1 MSAASGRP
9 TPWISTTSSWTPS
22 ACSRILMT
30 FGSITRKNSACIS
43 LVIDKDKT
51 SYEALLALSAM
62 LKVSSNAYKD
72 ERGYKFRLMNLY
84 SSTVSFGAVRYG
96 NKYLFNILLECPLD
110 KFIESSFSSLESK
123 VFKTYKDLI
132 YKGFAHD
139 EAKLMLVK
147 GRMIRDNGDTTAN
160 PFFMALEGLRKN
172 FFPEAT
178 FGYPPCGDNTRIM
191 SLTFDDLEKALEAVR
206 KADAY
211 IGSVGFQKKGR
222 EFGKLFS
229 IGEKAPEWK
238 FDISVEDK
246 VSDLSLIKD
255 GITSSC
261 IAIGYQIEAEQ
272 GNKGH
277 ALKNILSKVLSD
289 DNSPL
294 FQGLRE
300 EKGLTYGVDVSFP
313 KGDKAMIVSSVID
326 AKNVDEFIKT
336 TDKLLSTCAESITQE
351 RLDDIKKAIKTSID
365 DMFGEPT
372 TYALALNKSVLNQ
385 SPSTADELM
394 KLYDSITLDDVKDAI
409 KSLKKVGSFTV
420 NPSKEN

>member
-1 MSAASGRP
+1 MNKYSGLILRP
-9 TPWISTTSSWTPS
+9 SGE
-22 ACSRILMT
+22 
-30 FGSITRKNSACIS
+30 FRKNSACIS
-43 LVIDKDKT
+43 LIIDKDKT
-51 SYEALLALSAM
+51 SYEALLALSVM

-72 ERGYKFRLMNLY
+72 ERGYKLRLMNLY

-238 FDISVEDK
+238 FDISVEGK

>member
-1 MSAASGRP
+1 MNKYSGLILRP
-9 TPWISTTSSWTPS
+9 SGE
-22 ACSRILMT
+22 
-30 FGSITRKNSACIS
+30 FRKNSACIS

-51 SYEALLALSAM
+51 SYEALLALSIM

-72 ERGYKFRLMNLY
+72 ERGYKLRLMNLY

-294 FQGLRE
+294 FLGLRE

-326 AKNVDEFIKT
+326 AKNVNEFIKT
-336 TDKLLSTCAESITQE
+336 TDQLLSTCAESITQE

-394 KLYDSITLDDVKDAI
+394 KLYDSITLCDVKDAI
-409 KSLKKVGSFTV
+409 KSLKKVGSFTI

>member
-1 MSAASGRP
+1 MNKYSGLILRP
-9 TPWISTTSSWTPS
+9 SGE
-22 ACSRILMT
+22 
-30 FGSITRKNSACIS
+30 FRKNSACIS

-51 SYEALLALSAM
+51 SYEALLALSVM

-72 ERGYKFRLMNLY
+72 ERGYKLRLMNLY

-160 PFFMALEGLRKN
+160 PFFMSLEGLRKN

-313 KGDKAMIVSSVID
+313 KGDKVMIVSSVID
-326 AKNVDEFIKT
+326 AKNVEEFIKT

-394 KLYDSITLDDVKDAI
+394 KLYDSITLGDVKDAI

>member
-1 MSAASGRP
+1 MNKYSGLILRP
-9 TPWISTTSSWTPS
+9 SGE
-22 ACSRILMT
+22 
-30 FGSITRKNSACIS
+30 FRKNSACIS

-51 SYEALLALSAM
+51 SYEALLALSVM

-72 ERGYKFRLMNLY
+72 ERGYKLRLMNLY

-326 AKNVDEFIKT
+326 AKNVNEFIKI
-336 TDKLLSTCAESITQE
+336 TDQLLSTCAESITQE

-394 KLYDSITLDDVKDAI
+394 KLYDSITLGDVKDAI
-409 KSLKKVGSFTV
+409 KSLKKVGSFTI

>member
-1 MSAASGRP
+1 MNKYSGLILRP
-9 TPWISTTSSWTPS
+9 SGE
-22 ACSRILMT
+22 
-30 FGSITRKNSACIS
+30 FRKNSACIS

-51 SYEALLALSAM
+51 SYEALLALSVM

-72 ERGYKFRLMNLY
+72 ERGYKLRLMNLY

-229 IGEKAPEWK
+229 IVEKAPEWK

-394 KLYDSITLDDVKDAI
+394 KLYDSITLGDVKDAI
-409 KSLKKVGSFTV
+409 KSLKKVGSFTI

>member
-1 MSAASGRP
+1 MNKYSGLILRP
-9 TPWISTTSSWTPS
+9 SGE
-22 ACSRILMT
+22 
-30 FGSITRKNSACIS
+30 FRKNSACIS

-51 SYEALLALSAM
+51 SYEALLALSVM

-72 ERGYKFRLMNLY
+72 ERGYKLRLMNLY

-160 PFFMALEGLRKN
+160 PFFMALEGVRKN

-385 SPSTADELM
+385 SPSTAGELM
-394 KLYDSITLDDVKDAI
+394 KLYDSITLGDVKDAI
-409 KSLKKVGSFTV
+409 KSLKKVGSFTI

>member
-1 MSAASGRP
+1 MNKYSGLILRP
-9 TPWISTTSSWTPS
+9 SGE
-22 ACSRILMT
+22 
-30 FGSITRKNSACIS
+30 FRKNSACIS

-51 SYEALLALSAM
+51 SYEALLALSVM

-72 ERGYKFRLMNLY
+72 ERGYKLRLMNLY

-261 IAIGYQIEAEQ
+261 IAIGYQIKAEQ

-385 SPSTADELM
+385 FPSTADELM
-394 KLYDSITLDDVKDAI
+394 KLYDSITLGDVKDAI

>member
-1 MSAASGRP
+1 MNKYSGLILRP
-9 TPWISTTSSWTPS
+9 SGE
-22 ACSRILMT
+22 
-30 FGSITRKNSACIS
+30 FRKNSACIS

-51 SYEALLALSAM
+51 SYEALLALSVM

-72 ERGYKFRLMNLY
+72 ERGYKLRLMNLY

-132 YKGFAHD
+132 YKGFAYD

-191 SLTFDDLEKALEAVR
+191 SLTFVDLEKALEAVR

-326 AKNVDEFIKT
+326 AKNVEEFIKT

>member
-1 MSAASGRP
+1 MNKYSGLILRP
-9 TPWISTTSSWTPS
+9 SGE
-22 ACSRILMT
+22 
-30 FGSITRKNSACIS
+30 FRKNSACIS

-51 SYEALLALSAM
+51 CYEALLALSVM

-72 ERGYKFRLMNLY
+72 ERGYKLRLMNLY

-132 YKGFAHD
+132 YKGFDHD

-246 VSDLSLIKD
+246 VSDLSLIKN

>member
-1 MSAASGRP
+1 MNKYSGLILRP
-9 TPWISTTSSWTPS
+9 SGE
-22 ACSRILMT
+22 
-30 FGSITRKNSACIS
+30 FRKNSACIS

-51 SYEALLALSAM
+51 SYEALLALSVM

-72 ERGYKFRLMNLY
+72 ERGYKLRLMNLY

-132 YKGFAHD
+132 YKGFVHD

-326 AKNVDEFIKT
+326 AKNVNEFIKT
-336 TDKLLSTCAESITQE
+336 TDQLLSTCAESITQE

-394 KLYDSITLDDVKDAI
+394 KLYDSITLGDVKDAI
-409 KSLKKVGSFTV
+409 KSLKKVGSFTI

>member
-1 MSAASGRP
+1 MNKYSGLILRP
-9 TPWISTTSSWTPS
+9 SGE
-22 ACSRILMT
+22 
-30 FGSITRKNSACIS
+30 FRKNSACIS

-51 SYEALLALSAM
+51 SYEALLALSVM

-72 ERGYKFRLMNLY
+72 ERGYKLRLMNLY
-84 SSTVSFGAVRYG
+84 FSTVSFGAVRYG

-394 KLYDSITLDDVKDAI
+394 KLYDSITLGDVKDAI

>member
-1 MSAASGRP
+1 MNKYSGLILRP
-9 TPWISTTSSWTPS
+9 SGE
-22 ACSRILMT
+22 
-30 FGSITRKNSACIS
+30 FRKNSACIS
-43 LVIDKDKT
+43 LIIDKDKT
-51 SYEALLALSAM
+51 SYEALLALSVM

-72 ERGYKFRLMNLY
+72 ERGYKLRLMNLY

-160 PFFMALEGLRKN
+160 PFFMAIEGLRKN

-246 VSDLSLIKD
+246 VSDLALIKD

-326 AKNVDEFIKT
+326 AKNVNEFIKT
-336 TDKLLSTCAESITQE
+336 TDQLLSTCAESITQE

-409 KSLKKVGSFTV
+409 KSLKKVGSFTI

>member
-1 MSAASGRP
+1 MNKYSGLILRP
-9 TPWISTTSSWTPS
+9 SGE
-22 ACSRILMT
+22 
-30 FGSITRKNSACIS
+30 FRKNSACIS

-51 SYEALLALSAM
+51 SYEALLALSVM

-72 ERGYKFRLMNLY
+72 ERGYKLRLMNLY

-172 FFPEAT
+172 FFPDAT

-326 AKNVDEFIKT
+326 AKNVEEFIKT

-385 SPSTADELM
+385 SPSTVDELM

>member
-1 MSAASGRP
+1 MNKYSGLILRP
-9 TPWISTTSSWTPS
+9 SGE
-22 ACSRILMT
+22 
-30 FGSITRKNSACIS
+30 FRKNSACIS

-51 SYEALLALSAM
+51 SYEALLALSVM

-294 FQGLRE
+294 FLGLRE

-326 AKNVDEFIKT
+326 AKNVNEFIKT
-336 TDKLLSTCAESITQE
+336 TDQLLSTCAESITQE

-394 KLYDSITLDDVKDAI
+394 KLYDSITLGDVKDAI
-409 KSLKKVGSFTV
+409 KSLKKVGSFTI

>member
-1 MSAASGRP
+1 MNKYSGLILRP
-9 TPWISTTSSWTPS
+9 SGE
-22 ACSRILMT
+22 
-30 FGSITRKNSACIS
+30 FRKNSACIS

-51 SYEALLALSAM
+51 SYEALLALSVM

-72 ERGYKFRLMNLY
+72 ERGYKLRLMNLY

-191 SLTFDDLEKALEAVR
+191 SLTFDDLEKALDAVR

-246 VSDLSLIKD
+246 VSDLSFVKD

-326 AKNVDEFIKT
+326 AKNVNEFIKT
-336 TDKLLSTCAESITQE
+336 TDQLLSTCAESITQE

-409 KSLKKVGSFTV
+409 KSLKKVGSFTI

>member
-1 MSAASGRP
+1 MNKYSGLILRP
-9 TPWISTTSSWTPS
+9 SGE
-22 ACSRILMT
+22 
-30 FGSITRKNSACIS
+30 FRKNSACIS

-51 SYEALLALSAM
+51 CYEALLALSVM

-72 ERGYKFRLMNLY
+72 ERGYKLRLMNLY

-132 YKGFAHD
+132 YKGFDHD

-277 ALKNILSKVLSD
+277 ALKKILSKVLSD

-394 KLYDSITLDDVKDAI
+394 KLYDSITLGDVKDAI

>member
-1 MSAASGRP
+1 MNKYSGLILRP
-9 TPWISTTSSWTPS
+9 SGE
-22 ACSRILMT
+22 
-30 FGSITRKNSACIS
+30 FRKNSACIS

-51 SYEALLALSAM
+51 SYEALLALSVM

-72 ERGYKFRLMNLY
+72 ERGYKLRLMNLY

-336 TDKLLSTCAESITQE
+336 TDKLLSTCAESITQD

>member
-1 MSAASGRP
+1 MNKYSGLILRP
-9 TPWISTTSSWTPS
+9 SGE
-22 ACSRILMT
+22 
-30 FGSITRKNSACIS
+30 FRKNSACIS
-43 LVIDKDKT
+43 LIIDKDKT
-51 SYEALLALSAM
+51 SYEALLALSVM

-72 ERGYKFRLMNLY
+72 ERGYKLRLMNLY

-326 AKNVDEFIKT
+326 AKNVNEFIKT
-336 TDKLLSTCAESITQE
+336 TDQLLSTCAESITQE

-385 SPSTADELM
+385 SPSTVDELM

-409 KSLKKVGSFTV
+409 KSLKKVGSFTI

>member
-1 MSAASGRP
+1 MNKYSGLILRP
-9 TPWISTTSSWTPS
+9 SGE
-22 ACSRILMT
+22 
-30 FGSITRKNSACIS
+30 FRKNSACIS

-51 SYEALLALSAM
+51 SYEALLALSVM
-62 LKVSSNAYKD
+62 LKVSSNTYKD
-72 ERGYKFRLMNLY
+72 ERGYKLRLMNLY

-313 KGDKAMIVSSVID
+313 KGDEAMIVSSVID

>member
-1 MSAASGRP
+1 MNKYSGLILRP
-9 TPWISTTSSWTPS
+9 SGE
-22 ACSRILMT
+22 
-30 FGSITRKNSACIS
+30 FRKNSACIS

-51 SYEALLALSAM
+51 SYEALLALSVM

-72 ERGYKFRLMNLY
+72 ERGYKLRLMNLY

-191 SLTFDDLEKALEAVR
+191 SLTFDDLEKTLEAVR

-326 AKNVDEFIKT
+326 AKNVEEFIKT

>member
-1 MSAASGRP
+1 MNKYSGLILRP
-9 TPWISTTSSWTPS
+9 SGE
-22 ACSRILMT
+22 
-30 FGSITRKNSACIS
+30 FRKNSACIS

-51 SYEALLALSAM
+51 SYEALLALSVM
-62 LKVSSNAYKD
+62 LKVSSNAYID
-72 ERGYKFRLMNLY
+72 ERGYKLRLMNLY

-206 KADAY
+206 EADAY

-326 AKNVDEFIKT
+326 AKNVNEFIKT

-394 KLYDSITLDDVKDAI
+394 KLYDSITLGDVKDAI

>member
-1 MSAASGRP
+1 MNKYSGLILRP
-9 TPWISTTSSWTPS
+9 SGE
-22 ACSRILMT
+22 
-30 FGSITRKNSACIS
+30 FRKNSACIS

-51 SYEALLALSAM
+51 SYEALLALSVM

-72 ERGYKFRLMNLY
+72 ERGYKLRLMNLY

-132 YKGFAHD
+132 YKGFDHD

-277 ALKNILSKVLSD
+277 ALKKILSKVLSD

-326 AKNVDEFIKT
+326 AKNVEEFIKT

>member
-1 MSAASGRP
+1 MNKYSGLILRP
-9 TPWISTTSSWTPS
+9 SGE
-22 ACSRILMT
+22 
-30 FGSITRKNSACIS
+30 FRKNSACIS

-51 SYEALLALSAM
+51 SYEALLALSVM

-72 ERGYKFRLMNLY
+72 ERGYKLRLMNLY

-313 KGDKAMIVSSVID
+313 KGDKAMIVSSVIY
-326 AKNVDEFIKT
+326 AKNVNEFIKT
-336 TDKLLSTCAESITQE
+336 TDQLLSTCAESITQE

-409 KSLKKVGSFTV
+409 KSLKKVGSFTI

>member
-1 MSAASGRP
+1 MNKYSGLILRP
-9 TPWISTTSSWTPS
+9 SGE
-22 ACSRILMT
+22 
-30 FGSITRKNSACIS
+30 FRKNSACIS

-51 SYEALLALSAM
+51 SYEALLALSVM

-72 ERGYKFRLMNLY
+72 ERGYKLRLMNLY

-326 AKNVDEFIKT
+326 AKNVEEFIKT

-385 SPSTADELM
+385 SPSTVDELM

>member
-1 MSAASGRP
+1 MNKYSGLILRP
-9 TPWISTTSSWTPS
+9 SGE
-22 ACSRILMT
+22 
-30 FGSITRKNSACIS
+30 FRKNSACIS

-51 SYEALLALSAM
+51 SYEALLALSVM

-72 ERGYKFRLMNLY
+72 ERGYKLRLMNLY

-191 SLTFDDLEKALEAVR
+191 SLTFDDLEKTLEAVR

-211 IGSVGFQKKGR
+211 IGSVGFQKRGR

>member
-1 MSAASGRP
+1 MNKYSGLILRP
-9 TPWISTTSSWTPS
+9 SGE
-22 ACSRILMT
+22 
-30 FGSITRKNSACIS
+30 FRKNSACIS

-51 SYEALLALSAM
+51 SYEALLALSVM

-72 ERGYKFRLMNLY
+72 ERGYKLRLMNLY

-326 AKNVDEFIKT
+326 AKNVYEFIKT
-336 TDKLLSTCAESITQE
+336 TDQLLSTCAESITQE

-394 KLYDSITLDDVKDAI
+394 KLYDSITLGDVKDAI

>member
-1 MSAASGRP
+1 MNKYSGLILRP
-9 TPWISTTSSWTPS
+9 SGE
-22 ACSRILMT
+22 
-30 FGSITRKNSACIS
+30 FRKNSACIS

-51 SYEALLALSAM
+51 SYEALLALSVM

-72 ERGYKFRLMNLY
+72 ERGYKLRLMNLY

-191 SLTFDDLEKALEAVR
+191 SLTFDDLEKAFEAVR

-326 AKNVDEFIKT
+326 AKNVNEFIKT
-336 TDKLLSTCAESITQE
+336 TDQLLSTCAESITQE

-409 KSLKKVGSFTV
+409 KSLKKVGSFTI

>member
-1 MSAASGRP
+1 MNKYSGLILRP
-9 TPWISTTSSWTPS
+9 SGE
-22 ACSRILMT
+22 
-30 FGSITRKNSACIS
+30 FRKNSACIS
-43 LVIDKDKT
+43 LIIDKDKT
-51 SYEALLALSAM
+51 SYEALLALSVI

-72 ERGYKFRLMNLY
+72 ERGYKLRLMNLY

-222 EFGKLFS
+222 QFGKLFS

-326 AKNVDEFIKT
+326 AKNVNEFIKT
-336 TDKLLSTCAESITQE
+336 TDQLLSTCAESITQE

-394 KLYDSITLDDVKDAI
+394 KLYDSITLGDVKDAI
-409 KSLKKVGSFTV
+409 KSLKKVGSFTI

>member
-1 MSAASGRP
+1 MNKYSGLILRP
-9 TPWISTTSSWTPS
+9 SGE
-22 ACSRILMT
+22 
-30 FGSITRKNSACIS
+30 FRKNSACIS

-51 SYEALLALSAM
+51 SYEALLALSVM

-72 ERGYKFRLMNLY
+72 ERGYKLRLMNLY
-84 SSTVSFGAVRYG
+84 SSTVNFGAVRYG

-172 FFPEAT
+172 FFSEAT

-394 KLYDSITLDDVKDAI
+394 KLYDSITLGDVKDAI

>member
-1 MSAASGRP
+1 MNKYSGLILRP
-9 TPWISTTSSWTPS
+9 SGE
-22 ACSRILMT
+22 
-30 FGSITRKNSACIS
+30 FRKNSACIS
-43 LVIDKDKT
+43 LIIDKDKT
-51 SYEALLALSAM
+51 SYEALLALSVM

-72 ERGYKFRLMNLY
+72 ERGYKLRLMNLY

-160 PFFMALEGLRKN
+160 PFFMAIEGLRKN

-326 AKNVDEFIKT
+326 AKNVNEFIKT
-336 TDKLLSTCAESITQE
+336 TDQLLSTCAESITQE

-385 SPSTADELM
+385 SPSTANELM

-409 KSLKKVGSFTV
+409 KSLKKVGSFTI

>member
-1 MSAASGRP
+1 MNKYSGLILRP
-9 TPWISTTSSWTPS
+9 SGE
-22 ACSRILMT
+22 
-30 FGSITRKNSACIS
+30 FRKNSACIS
-43 LVIDKDKT
+43 LIIDKDKT
-51 SYEALLALSAM
+51 SYEALLALSVM

-72 ERGYKFRLMNLY
+72 ERGYKLRLMNLY

-326 AKNVDEFIKT
+326 AKNVNEFIKT
-336 TDKLLSTCAESITQE
+336 TDQLLSTCAESINQE

-394 KLYDSITLDDVKDAI
+394 KLYDSITLGDVKDAI

>member
-1 MSAASGRP
+1 MNKYSGLILRP
-9 TPWISTTSSWTPS
+9 SGE
-22 ACSRILMT
+22 
-30 FGSITRKNSACIS
+30 FRKNSACIS

-51 SYEALLALSAM
+51 SYEALLALSVM

-72 ERGYKFRLMNLY
+72 ERGYKLRLMNLY

-326 AKNVDEFIKT
+326 AKNVNEFIKT
-336 TDKLLSTCAESITQE
+336 TDQLLSTCAESITQE
-351 RLDDIKKAIKTSID
+351 RLDDIKKAIKTSVD

-372 TYALALNKSVLNQ
+372 TYALALNKSALNQ

-409 KSLKKVGSFTV
+409 KSLKKVGSFTI

>member
-1 MSAASGRP
+1 MNKYSGLILRP
-9 TPWISTTSSWTPS
+9 SGE
-22 ACSRILMT
+22 
-30 FGSITRKNSACIS
+30 FRKNSACIS

-51 SYEALLALSAM
+51 SYEALLALSVM

-72 ERGYKFRLMNLY
+72 ERGYKLRLMNLY

-160 PFFMALEGLRKN
+160 PFFMAIEGLRKN

-261 IAIGYQIEAEQ
+261 IAIGYQIKAEQ

>member
-1 MSAASGRP
+1 MNKYSGLILRP
-9 TPWISTTSSWTPS
+9 SGE
-22 ACSRILMT
+22 
-30 FGSITRKNSACIS
+30 FRKNSACIS
-43 LVIDKDKT
+43 LIIDKDKT
-51 SYEALLALSAM
+51 SYEALLALSVM
-62 LKVSSNAYKD
+62 LKVSSNAFKD
-72 ERGYKFRLMNLY
+72 ERGYKLRLMNLY

-160 PFFMALEGLRKN
+160 PFFMAIEGLRKN

-326 AKNVDEFIKT
+326 AKNVNEFIKT
-336 TDKLLSTCAESITQE
+336 TDQLLFTCAESITQE

>member
-1 MSAASGRP
+1 MNKYSGLILRP
-9 TPWISTTSSWTPS
+9 SGE
-22 ACSRILMT
+22 
-30 FGSITRKNSACIS
+30 FRKNSACIS

-51 SYEALLALSAM
+51 SYEALLALSVM

-72 ERGYKFRLMNLY
+72 ERGYKLRLMNLY

-132 YKGFAHD
+132 YKGFDHD

-172 FFPEAT
+172 FFLEAT

-277 ALKNILSKVLSD
+277 ALKKILSKVLSD

>member
-1 MSAASGRP
+1 MNKYSGLILRP
-9 TPWISTTSSWTPS
+9 SGE
-22 ACSRILMT
+22 
-30 FGSITRKNSACIS
+30 FRKNSACIS

-51 SYEALLALSAM
+51 SYEALLALSVM

-72 ERGYKFRLMNLY
+72 ERGYKLRLMNLY

-178 FGYPPCGDNTRIM
+178 FGYPLCGDNTRIM

-277 ALKNILSKVLSD
+277 ALKKILSKVLSD

-326 AKNVDEFIKT
+326 AKNVEEFIKT

-394 KLYDSITLDDVKDAI
+394 KLYDSITLGDVKDAI

>member
-1 MSAASGRP
+1 MNKYSGLILRP
-9 TPWISTTSSWTPS
+9 SGE
-22 ACSRILMT
+22 
-30 FGSITRKNSACIS
+30 FRKNSACIS
-43 LVIDKDKT
+43 LIIDKDKT
-51 SYEALLALSAM
+51 SYEALLALSVM

-72 ERGYKFRLMNLY
+72 ERGYKLRLMNLY

-206 KADAY
+206 EADAY

-222 EFGKLFS
+222 EFGKLFN

-326 AKNVDEFIKT
+326 AKNVNEFIKT
-336 TDKLLSTCAESITQE
+336 TNQLLSTCAESITQE

-409 KSLKKVGSFTV
+409 KSLKKVGSFTI

>member
-1 MSAASGRP
+1 MNKYSGLILRP
-9 TPWISTTSSWTPS
+9 SGE
-22 ACSRILMT
+22 
-30 FGSITRKNSACIS
+30 FRKNSACIS

-51 SYEALLALSAM
+51 SYEALLALSVM

-72 ERGYKFRLMNLY
+72 ERGYKLRLMNLY

-123 VFKTYKDLI
+123 VFKTYKDMI

-191 SLTFDDLEKALEAVR
+191 SLTFDDLAKALDAVR

-326 AKNVDEFIKT
+326 AKNVNEFIKT
-336 TDKLLSTCAESITQE
+336 TDQLLSTCAESITQE

-409 KSLKKVGSFTV
+409 KSLKKVGSFTI

>member
-1 MSAASGRP
+1 MNKYSGLILRP
-9 TPWISTTSSWTPS
+9 SGE
-22 ACSRILMT
+22 
-30 FGSITRKNSACIS
+30 FRKNSACIS

-51 SYEALLALSAM
+51 SYEALLALSVM

-72 ERGYKFRLMNLY
+72 ERGYKLRLMNLY

-160 PFFMALEGLRKN
+160 PFFMAIEGLRKN

-206 KADAY
+206 EADAY

-351 RLDDIKKAIKTSID
+351 RLDDIKRAIKTSID